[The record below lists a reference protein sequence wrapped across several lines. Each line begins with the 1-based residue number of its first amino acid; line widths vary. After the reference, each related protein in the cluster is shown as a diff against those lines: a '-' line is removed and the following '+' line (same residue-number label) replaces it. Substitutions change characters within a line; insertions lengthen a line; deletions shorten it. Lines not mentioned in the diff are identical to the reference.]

1 MSLFASA
8 SKVPEEVLM
17 SSIGNVPQQGN
28 VVSLPVVVPASS
40 FVTVAQPGLIGVPT
54 QQPTSFTAG
63 IPQQPGVAPVQQV
76 PVQQN
81 NLINTLVQTIQ
92 ALVALVTQQQQGTGG
107 TQQAQQVAQ
116 QPTPQPAQQTSYQ
129 NHQHGHASKNNG
141 SANQNAGQNNNM
153 MQAMLQ
159 MIMGI
164 FQMMMA
170 MLQSSNQQK
179 R

>member
-8 SKVPEEVLM
+8 NRAPEEVLM
-17 SSIGNVPQQGN
+17 SSIGNPLVPQQGN
-28 VVSLPVVVPASS
+28 VVALPVANPASS
-40 FVTVAQPGLIGVPT
+40 FVSVAQPGLIGVPA
-54 QQPTSFTAG
+54 QQPTNFTAG
-63 IPQQPGVAPVQQV
+63 FPQQAGGAPVQQA

-92 ALVALVTQQQQGTGG
+92 ALVALITQQQQGAGG
-107 TQQAQQVAQ
+107 AQAQQVQ
-116 QPTPQPAQQTSYQ
+116 QPNCQH
-129 NHQHGHASKNNG
+129 HQHQPGQPSSNA
-141 SANQNAGQNNNM
+141 SANQNSSQNNGM

-170 MLQSSNQQK
+170 MLKSSEQQK